1 MKLASLA
8 GLRCLLRRSQSVS
21 LQEEGGHCLFV
32 SMETNLGRTV
42 CLGKGCER
50 HTVHQINYSL
60 MQRRPGLAW
69 AESLARSFMR
79 GYVSQSV
86 ATANSRDSCTHNTS
100 MSTERRGEK
109 LAYGQSQRVT
119 FGLEFTLGSDA
130 HTNEFVRIVELR
142 HRGRVLRFSSLEAA
156 ARKLYHMYTDIQ
168 QSNCMFLL
176 TVTSRPALH
185 IVFV

>member
-130 HTNEFVRIVELR
+130 HTNEIVRIVELR
-142 HRGRVLRFSSLEAA
+142 HRGRV
-156 ARKLYHMYTDIQ
+156 
-168 QSNCMFLL
+168 
-176 TVTSRPALH
+176 
-185 IVFV
+185 

>member
-1 MKLASLA
+1 M
-8 GLRCLLRRSQSVS
+8 
-21 LQEEGGHCLFV
+21 GGLFV
-32 SMETNLGRTV
+32 WGRGVNGTQ
-42 CLGKGCER
+42 
-50 HTVHQINYSL
+50 VHQINYGL

-69 AESLARSFMR
+69 AASLAQSFVR

-130 HTNEFVRIVELR
+130 HTNELVRIVELQQ
-142 HRGRVLRFSSLEAA
+142 RGHV
-156 ARKLYHMYTDIQ
+156 
-168 QSNCMFLL
+168 
-176 TVTSRPALH
+176 
-185 IVFV
+185 